1 MNELQRFDSHGLLC
15 GSVGVAGI
23 LQVSMLKTL
32 LFQYFL
38 EVVFATTL
46 TYGKHTRIDSHIGQ
60 QCRTVHAGNLI

>member
-46 TYGKHTRIDSHIGQ
+46 TYGKHA
-60 QCRTVHAGNLI
+60 RTSGSNVAPCMQAI